1 MILFMKPFRFTAL
14 FLALGLPFLISCLS
28 TEIEAAQPLPDPFQS
43 YLRVGIEKTLN
54 LEIPIARESM
64 QKAVELDREN
74 PTGYAFFAFVE
85 LFSYEMSFEQ
95 KDREK
100 HQADMLRYVSETLI
114 RGEKRIEK
122 SSKDGQAYF
131 AMALAK
137 IVKVRWAIEQ
147 KNYFI
152 IVQETSDILDYCE
165 KVKKENPNHY
175 DIYFLTGLLHYHI
188 AHLPA
193 LSRFFSSLL
202 ITSGNHQGGL
212 QELELAAHRGDLLK
226 EFAQAELSSVY
237 EYFEKKPEQA
247 LPIIRGLKEKFPLNY
262 RFLFTLAGTL
272 SDLDRFDEA
281 FATTREIE
289 KGFQVGK
296 SPFVHQLRPRFDQ
309 LMGHIYFDQKEYAK
323 AADYFQRALK
333 DTAAYNARTRA
344 SALTG
349 LGMIHDVRKER
360 KQAED
365 YYSRALQVK
374 GGEGAAQVEAK
385 QYLKTPYVP
394 LPKH

>member
-1 MILFMKPFRFTAL
+1 MKPFRFTAL

-43 YLRVGIEKTLN
+43 YLRQGIEKTLN

-122 SSKDGQAYF
+122 SSKDDQAYF

-152 IVQETSDILDYCE
+152 TVQETSDILDYCE
-165 KVKKENPNHY
+165 KVKKENPNH
-175 DIYFLTGLLHYHI
+175 
-188 AHLPA
+188 
-193 LSRFFSSLL
+193 
-202 ITSGNHQGGL
+202 
-212 QELELAAHRGDLLK
+212 
-226 EFAQAELSSVY
+226 
-237 EYFEKKPEQA
+237 
-247 LPIIRGLKEKFPLNY
+247 
-262 RFLFTLAGTL
+262 
-272 SDLDRFDEA
+272 
-281 FATTREIE
+281 
-289 KGFQVGK
+289 
-296 SPFVHQLRPRFDQ
+296 
-309 LMGHIYFDQKEYAK
+309 
-323 AADYFQRALK
+323 
-333 DTAAYNARTRA
+333 
-344 SALTG
+344 
-349 LGMIHDVRKER
+349 
-360 KQAED
+360 
-365 YYSRALQVK
+365 
-374 GGEGAAQVEAK
+374 
-385 QYLKTPYVP
+385 
-394 LPKH
+394 